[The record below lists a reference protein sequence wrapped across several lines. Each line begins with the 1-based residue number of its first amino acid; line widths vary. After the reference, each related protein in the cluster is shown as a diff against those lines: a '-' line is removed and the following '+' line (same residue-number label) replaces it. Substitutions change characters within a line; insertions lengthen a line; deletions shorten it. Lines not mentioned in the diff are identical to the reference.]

1 MMFKSWCFGAIYWVV
16 SLLLV
21 LTIYIPH
28 SYASEIKSLGV
39 EVAIASELEQPAAVP
54 MMALSSAKAIV
65 KSTADP
71 SEVLGEAV
79 FTELETGLE
88 VAVILDNAPTGTH
101 AFHIHKMGNCANNG
115 KAAKGHFNPE
125 NVKHGYLP
133 KDGFENAHAGDLGNI
148 EINEDGMG
156 MMDLMIEGLSLEQGK
171 HAIANRSVI
180 LHAQADDYGQPTG
193 NAGDRVGCGIIN
205 LAAI

>member
-1 MMFKSWCFGAIYWVV
+1 MFKSWRFGAI
-16 SLLLV
+16 SLILSVLLV
-21 LTIYIPH
+21 FTVGLPKSH
-28 SYASEIKSLGV
+28 ASELKSQGIA
-39 EVAIASELEQPAAVP
+39 VAIASELEQPAAVP

-65 KSTADP
+65 KSTTDP

-88 VAVILDNAPTGTH
+88 IAVILNNAPSGTH
-101 AFHIHKMGNCANNG
+101 AFHIHEMGSCAENG
-115 KAAKGHFNPE
+115 KAAKGHFNPD

-133 KDGFENAHAGDLGNI
+133 TDGFENAHAGDLGNI
-148 EINEDGMG
+148 EINGDGRG
-156 MMDLMIEGLSLEQGK
+156 MVDLTVEGLSLEQGK

-180 LHAQADDYGQPTG
+180 LHAKADDYGQPTG

-205 LAAI
+205 LAAM